1 MNEVERYQS
10 QQYDPYG
17 SPIYQ
22 QGPAPQVISRR
33 LYNIVLTGF
42 VVLSFVIMAACSH
55 IAGTYEFLLF
65 IMRNSTMFMI
75 GTFVGSI
82 GGIIAMSIGRAKENL
97 TLGLIGYALF
107 TLTFGFTTALALMS
121 YSMETISL
129 AFSATA
135 GSMIVFGAAGIMFP
149 QFFERIQ
156 GVLFT
161 GLLAIIVVE
170 LVLALMGV
178 QQSAT
183 DIVVILLFCGFIGY
197 DVHRAST
204 AVPTLSNA
212 LWYAIELYL
221 DIINVF
227 IRLLAIFGRRD

>member
-1 MNEVERYQS
+1 MNDLERYQAQQY
-10 QQYDPYG
+10 QQYDGPF
-17 SPIYQ
+17 YQ
-22 QGPAPQVISRR
+22 QAPAPKLISRR

-42 VVLSFVIMAACSH
+42 VVLSFVVMALCSQ

-65 IMRNSTMFMI
+65 ITRNPMMFMI
-75 GTFVGSI
+75 GSLVGTI
-82 GGIIAMSIGRAKENL
+82 GGVVAMSIGRSKENL

-135 GSMIVFGAAGIMFP
+135 GIMIVFGAAGIMFP
-149 QFFERIQ
+149 SFFERIQ

-170 LVLALMGV
+170 LVLMLVGV

-204 AVPTLSNA
+204 AAPTLSNA

-227 IRLLAIFGRRD
+227 IRLLSLFGRRD